1 MASIAQVGSGNQ
13 EGIKRDQGVRCC
25 ISQWHCQPSKCRL
38 ALPIKKFC
46 QVKLPKIANC
56 LDYALFKDTNQREE
70 QSRKGERRQ
79 LLPGP
84 LSLPVALC
92 MCVWVCVCCAHCVAK
107 GFHTL
112 NIIKGLSRSYA
123 FSFSLLCPGNVACVY
138 CGSEFGFC
146 LDTSNLSPS
155 FLSTLLPCHW
165 V

>member
-13 EGIKRDQGVRCC
+13 EGIKRDQGVLLY
-25 ISQWHCQPSKCRL
+25 QWHCQPSKCRL
-38 ALPIKKFC
+38 ALAIKKFC

-70 QSRKGERRQ
+70 QERRKEATFAWATFT
-79 LLPGP
+79 
-84 LSLPVALC
+84 SCCPV
-92 MCVWVCVCCAHCVAK
+92 CVWVCLCVCAAHCVAK

-155 FLSTLLPCHW
+155 LLCHW